1 MRSERWVQQLRVGNT
16 TFSSFHNPARLRK
29 SVWDGSGSRL
39 RCIELS
45 VDSAENLELIV
56 FAETCSGAWFWI
68 EYVIPTLI
76 GWTIRRP
83 PTDGTVVD
91 LSDRKQ
97 SVQSALH
104 VVVVEHAFASNVS
117 LAMPFKK
124 QCLPEVSAWRFVV
137 EVADRPRNGVVTCQL
152 AC

>member
-1 MRSERWVQQLRVGNT
+1 M
-16 TFSSFHNPARLRK
+16 RK
-29 SVWDGSGSRL
+29 SVWERSGSRL

-68 EYVIPTLI
+68 EYVIPIRI

-83 PTDGTVVD
+83 PTDGTMVD

-97 SVQSALH
+97 SVQSGFH
-104 VVVVEHAFASNVS
+104 VVVVEHTFASNVS

-124 QCLPEVSAWRFVV
+124 QCLPEVPAWRLVV
-137 EVADRPRNGVVTCQL
+137 EVADRLRNGIVSCQL

>member
-1 MRSERWVQQLRVGNT
+1 M
-16 TFSSFHNPARLRK
+16 RK
-29 SVWDGSGSRL
+29 SVWERSGSRL
-39 RCIELS
+39 RCTELS

-68 EYVIPTLI
+68 EYVIPIRI

-97 SVQSALH
+97 SVQSGLH
-104 VVVVEHAFASNVS
+104 VVVVEHAFASNE
-117 LAMPFKK
+117 LGDATQEAMPSRGP
-124 QCLPEVSAWRFVV
+124 CLEIRRRGRRQTAEWSRDLPTGMLKRRA
-137 EVADRPRNGVVTCQL
+137 L
-152 AC
+152 

>member
-1 MRSERWVQQLRVGNT
+1 M
-16 TFSSFHNPARLRK
+16 RK
-29 SVWDGSGSRL
+29 SVWERGGSRL

-45 VDSAENLELIV
+45 VDRAEDLELV
-56 FAETCSGAWFWI
+56 VVVETRSGAWFGI
-68 EYVIPTLI
+68 EYLIPIRI

-97 SVQSALH
+97 SIQSGLH
-104 VVVVEHAFASNVS
+104 VVVVERAFASNVS

-124 QCLPEVSAWRFVV
+124 QCLPEVLLGDSS
-137 EVADRPRNGVVTCQL
+137 
-152 AC
+152 